1 VTYGRTS
8 ILVITGVTVLTMGCA
23 NRQQSGTLI
32 GAGAGAAAGAALG
45 DGNVWAILAG
55 AAIGGTAG
63 NLIGRHMD
71 QQARE
76 LEQAVP
82 TAEVQRVDEGINMT
96 FDSSLMFEIGSADLS
111 PDYQDDLAAAA
122 AVFAKYEDTNILI
135 EGHTDNTGSDAINV
149 PLSERRAKAV
159 SSFLAARGVSPERLS
174 EKWYGSSQPRY
185 PNDTP
190 ENQARNRRVELAI
203 YANEDMVAAAEAGT
217 LGSGG
222 R

>member
-1 VTYGRTS
+1 MTYGRTS
-8 ILVITGVTVLTMGCA
+8 ILVITGVTVLAMGCA